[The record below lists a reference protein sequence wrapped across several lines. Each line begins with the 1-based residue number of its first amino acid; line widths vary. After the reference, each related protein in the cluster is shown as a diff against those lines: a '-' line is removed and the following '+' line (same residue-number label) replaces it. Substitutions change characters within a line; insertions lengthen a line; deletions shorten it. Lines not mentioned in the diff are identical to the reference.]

1 MLLYILVLPPR
12 IQESHVDHKSYETTI
27 TESLAIYVDDEI
39 MECDGRDNN
48 KKTCV
53 PIVKKDNKKGK
64 NEIY

>member
-1 MLLYILVLPPR
+1 MGINYVWSTQKPEKNISFYI
-12 IQESHVDHKSYETTI
+12 YETTI
-27 TESLAIYVDDEI
+27 TESLAIHVDDEI